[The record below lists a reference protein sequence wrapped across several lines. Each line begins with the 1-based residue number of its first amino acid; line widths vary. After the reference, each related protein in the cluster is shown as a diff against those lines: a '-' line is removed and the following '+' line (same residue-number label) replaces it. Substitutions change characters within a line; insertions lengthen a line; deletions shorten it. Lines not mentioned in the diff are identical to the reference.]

1 MTDRQ
6 LPKWSELKPL
16 LRPKPVTVN
25 ATERRLEK
33 ALTIADLRAIAKRRT
48 PRSVFDYTDGAAEA
62 EISLRRARRLFAEM
76 ELQPSI
82 LRNVSDIDL
91 GTSIL
96 GGRSELPFAFAPTG
110 FTRMMN
116 HEGESAVVKVAEQ
129 VGIPYA
135 LSTMGTTSIEDVAAA
150 APDARKWFQLYVW
163 KDRDAGEDLVKRSAA
178 AGYEALM
185 LTVDVP
191 VAGARLRDVRNGF
204 TIPPSLTAKT
214 VLDASMHPAW
224 WAQPAHHAAADV
236 RLAVQLGR
244 HGRGAAGQAVRPDD
258 DDRRPQLAALDLG
271 RPADRQG
278 HPDRRGRAPGGR
290 RGRRRD
296 RAVEPRRPP
305 ARPGADAAAHPP
317 RRPQGDRRLTPR
329 STSTPGIMSGA
340 DIVAAIALGA
350 DACLVG
356 RAYLYGLMAG
366 GERGVARAAEIL
378 TTEVRRTMALL
389 GVSQVADLNPV
400 PRPPALT
407 SGSVAMIRRP
417 PGGVRVAVRVP
428 PRAVARSRIP
438 MMPLPSWAGREV
450 TQPSSSTWTYE
461 RLLAVLDP
469 DRRRVRLAHAV
480 RRSSATPG

>member
-16 LRPKPVTVN
+16 LRAKPITAN
-25 ATERRLEK
+25 PTERRLER
-33 ALTIADLRAIAKRRT
+33 ALTIADLRTIAKRRT

-62 EISLRRARRLFAEM
+62 EISLSRARRLFAEM

-116 HEGESAVVKVAEQ
+116 HEGESAVVKVAQ
-129 VGIPYA
+129 QLGIPYA

-163 KDRDAGEDLVKRSAA
+163 KDRDSGEDLVKRSAA

-204 TIPPSLTAKT
+204 TIPPSLTVKT

-224 WAQPAHHAAADV
+224 WANLLTTRPLTFASLSSWDGTVAELLD
-236 RLAVQLGR
+236 QLFD
-244 HGRGAAGQAVRPDD
+244 PTMTIDD
-258 DDRRPQLAALDLG
+258 LTWLRSIWDGPLIVKGIQTVDDARRVVDA
-271 RPADRQG
+271 
-278 HPDRRGRAPGGR
+278 
-290 RGRRRD
+290 
-296 RAVEPRRPP
+296 
-305 ARPGADAAAHPP
+305 GADAIVLSNHGG
-317 RRPQGDRRLTPR
+317 RQLDRAPTPLR
-329 STSTPGIMSGA
+329 ILPDVRKAIGTDAEIYLDTGIMSGA
-340 DIVAAIALGA
+340 DIVASIALGA

-366 GERGVARAAEIL
+366 GQRGVARAAEIL
-378 TTEVRRTMALL
+378 TKEVRRTMALL
-389 GVSQVADLNPV
+389 GVSSVAELNP
-400 PRPPALT
+400 
-407 SGSVAMIRRP
+407 SH
-417 PGGVRVAVRVP
+417 
-428 PRAVARSRIP
+428 
-438 MMPLPSWAGREV
+438 
-450 TQPSSSTWTYE
+450 
-461 RLLAVLDP
+461 
-469 DRRRVRLAHAV
+469 VRL
-480 RRSSATPG
+480 PN

>member
-6 LPKWSELKPL
+6 MPKWSELKPL
-16 LRPKPVTVN
+16 LRPKPITVN
-25 ATERRLEK
+25 PTERRLEK

-82 LRNVSDIDL
+82 LRDVSDIDL

-150 APDARKWFQLYVW
+150 GPNARKWFQLYVW
-163 KDRDAGEDLVKRSAA
+163 KDRTAGEDLVKRSAA

-214 VLDASMHPAW
+214 VLDASLHPAW
-224 WAQPAHHAAADV
+224 WANLLTTRPLTFASLSTWDGTVAELLDKLFDPTMTIDDLNWLRSIWDGPLIVKGIQTVAD
-236 RLAVQLGR
+236 A
-244 HGRGAAGQAVRPDD
+244 
-258 DDRRPQLAALDLG
+258 RRVVDA
-271 RPADRQG
+271 
-278 HPDRRGRAPGGR
+278 
-290 RGRRRD
+290 
-296 RAVEPRRPP
+296 
-305 ARPGADAAAHPP
+305 GADAVVLSNHGG
-317 RRPQGDRRLTPR
+317 RQLDRAPTPLR
-329 STSTPGIMSGA
+329 ILPDVRKAIGTDAEIYLDTGIMSGA

-366 GERGVARAAEIL
+366 GQRGVARAAEIL
-378 TTEVRRTMALL
+378 TKEVRRTMALL
-389 GVSQVADLNPV
+389 GVSSVADLNP
-400 PRPPALT
+400 
-407 SGSVAMIRRP
+407 SH
-417 PGGVRVAVRVP
+417 
-428 PRAVARSRIP
+428 
-438 MMPLPSWAGREV
+438 
-450 TQPSSSTWTYE
+450 
-461 RLLAVLDP
+461 
-469 DRRRVRLAHAV
+469 VRL
-480 RRSSATPG
+480 P

>member
-6 LPKWSELKPL
+6 MPKWSELKPL
-16 LRPKPVTVN
+16 LRPKPITVN
-25 ATERRLEK
+25 STDRRLEK

-82 LRNVSDIDL
+82 LRDVSDIDL

-96 GGRSELPFAFAPTG
+96 GKRSELPFAFAPTG

-116 HEGESAVVKVAEQ
+116 HEGESAVVRVAQ
-129 VGIPYA
+129 DVGIPYA

-214 VLDASMHPAW
+214 VLDASLHPAW
-224 WAQPAHHAAADV
+224 WAN
-236 RLAVQLGR
+236 LLTT
-244 HGRGAAGQAVRPDD
+244 RPLTFASLSSWDGTVAELLDKLFDPTMTIDD
-258 DDRRPQLAALDLG
+258 FNWLRSIWDGPLIVKGIQTVEDARRVVDA
-271 RPADRQG
+271 
-278 HPDRRGRAPGGR
+278 
-290 RGRRRD
+290 
-296 RAVEPRRPP
+296 
-305 ARPGADAAAHPP
+305 GADAVVLSNHGG
-317 RRPQGDRRLTPR
+317 RQLDRAPTPLR
-329 STSTPGIMSGA
+329 ILPDVRKAIGSDAEIYLDTGIMSGA
-340 DIVAAIALGA
+340 DVVAAIALGA

-366 GERGVARAAEIL
+366 GQRGVARAAEIL
-378 TTEVRRTMALL
+378 TKEVRRTMALL
-389 GVSQVADLNPV
+389 GVSSVADLNPSHV
-400 PRPPALT
+400 K
-407 SGSVAMIRRP
+407 
-417 PGGVRVAVRVP
+417 
-428 PRAVARSRIP
+428 
-438 MMPLPSWAGREV
+438 LP
-450 TQPSSSTWTYE
+450 
-461 RLLAVLDP
+461 
-469 DRRRVRLAHAV
+469 
-480 RRSSATPG
+480 